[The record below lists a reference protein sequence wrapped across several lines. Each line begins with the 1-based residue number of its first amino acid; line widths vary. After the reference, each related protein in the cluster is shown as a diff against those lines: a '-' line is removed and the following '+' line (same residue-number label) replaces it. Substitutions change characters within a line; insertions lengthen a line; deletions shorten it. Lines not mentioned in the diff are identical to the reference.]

1 MDPAE
6 PLVLST
12 QPIVIWQDEKERI
25 LVKIRDAW
33 EGCESR
39 MDLMIEKQSLSEGDN
54 PEWYSV
60 DDPLWVTSA
69 QAQAVRGAIEAY
81 LLPVNALM
89 EQPSTPRSQRN
100 ER

>member
-12 QPIVIWQDEKERI
+12 QPIVIWQDKKERI

-33 EGCESR
+33 QGCESR
-39 MDLMIEKQSLSEGDN
+39 MDLIIEKEYLSEGDD
-54 PEWYSV
+54 PEWYAV
-60 DDPLWVTSA
+60 DDPLWVTPA

-89 EQPSTPRSQRN
+89 EQPSPMSS
-100 ER
+100 

>member
-1 MDPAE
+1 MEPAK
-6 PLVLST
+6 PLALST
-12 QPIVIWQDEKERI
+12 QPIVVWQDGKERI

-39 MDLMIEKQSLSEGDN
+39 MDLMIEKQSLSEGDD

-60 DDPLWVTSA
+60 DDSLWVTPS

-81 LLPVNALM
+81 LLPVNVLTN
-89 EQPSTPRSQRN
+89 QNRGDS
-100 ER
+100 

>member
-1 MDPAE
+1 ME

-12 QPIVIWQDEKERI
+12 QPIVIWQDKKERI

-60 DDPLWVTSA
+60 DDQLWVTPS
-69 QAQAVRGAIEAY
+69 QAQAVRGSIEAY
-81 LLPVNALM
+81 LFPVNALM
-89 EQPSTPRSQRN
+89 EQSSPMPS
-100 ER
+100 